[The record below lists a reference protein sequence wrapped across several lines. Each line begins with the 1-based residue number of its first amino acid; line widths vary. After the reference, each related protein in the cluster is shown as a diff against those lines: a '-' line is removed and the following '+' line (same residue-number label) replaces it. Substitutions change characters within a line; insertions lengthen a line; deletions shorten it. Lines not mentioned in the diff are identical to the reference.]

1 MTSSAPRQV
10 IVHASDAADD
20 VSRAVDTA
28 GRLAESI
35 DGIRVTVIVN
45 GPALE
50 GVSALA
56 DEVPE
61 AVEVSACAVGLQR
74 RGIDSS
80 ALPPTVSITASAAVA
95 IVEAQLDDAAYMR
108 L

>member
-1 MTSSAPRQV
+1 MTSFAPRQV

-35 DGIRVTVIVN
+35 DGVRVTVIVN

-50 GVSALA
+50 GVSALTH
-56 DEVPE
+56 EVPD

-74 RGIDSS
+74 RGIDSA
-80 ALPPTVSITASAAVA
+80 ALPPTVSIAASAAVA
-95 IVEAQLDDAAYMR
+95 IVEAQLDGAAYMR